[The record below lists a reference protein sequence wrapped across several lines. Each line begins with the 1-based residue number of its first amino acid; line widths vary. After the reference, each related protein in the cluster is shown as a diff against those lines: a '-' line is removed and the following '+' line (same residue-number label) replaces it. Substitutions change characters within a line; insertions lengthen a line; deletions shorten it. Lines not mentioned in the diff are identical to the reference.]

1 MAPEDNDR
9 ADAQD
14 SKQEN
19 KVVAVIEFL
28 HLIQELLKKGK
39 ILSLEDAQKVYTNIL
54 QDHLC
59 NWFPSRTS
67 VRQLLA
73 ENVDGI
79 EFVSAYRRNESDRF
93 CLSAAKIAAI
103 EKAVKQSSHIN
114 SELEVLYDC
123 SKIIR
128 KEIQEANTWH
138 FKGTLDID
146 AQDIVP
152 TKLFTLLKWILSGV
166 VSELKT
172 EQRAEDVNR
181 KSVRLA
187 QQIMY
192 QTKTDRQVRYVPQ
205 LDEEGK
211 TFLHQR
217 EYPLQVGVG
226 LLAHQQMRSKSVID
240 VLHELGVSV
249 NYARILRIETQLAQA
264 VLSNSSENNI
274 FIPPE
279 LCKGQFFCVCV
290 DNSDFSEDTPDGKN
304 TLHATAMVVFQ
315 RKRTKDHE
323 TILEIDATMRTKSL
337 PQKSTPDTEI
347 LQCSGYTLDTT
358 PSSDVTKK
366 EEQNDLAWSVG
377 NSIIRSRLE
386 QVKIP
391 TWAPYNSQVLSL
403 THQLTTVSMMPLL
416 AAPAH
421 EWSTMLTVLMQAQK
435 ITAVVMGE
443 NHKTVITFELQLCE
457 KAVKLQMHKAPDLDH
472 LVF

>member
-1 MAPEDNDR
+1 M
-9 ADAQD
+9 
-14 SKQEN
+14 
-19 KVVAVIEFL
+19 
-28 HLIQELLKKGK
+28 
-39 ILSLEDAQKVYTNIL
+39 
-54 QDHLC
+54 
-59 NWFPSRTS
+59 
-67 VRQLLA
+67 RQLLA
-73 ENVDGI
+73 ENFDGI

-152 TKLFTLLKWILSGV
+152 TELFTLLKWILSGV

-181 KSVRLA
+181 KSVLLA

-205 LDEEGK
+205 LDKERK
-211 TFLHQR
+211 TFRHQR

-226 LLAHQQMRSKSVID
+226 LLSHQQIRSKSVID

-249 NYARILRIETQLAQA
+249 NYVRILCIEIQLAQA
-264 VLSNSSENNI
+264 VLSNSSEHNI
-274 FIPPE
+274 FTPPK
-279 LCKGQFFCVCV
+279 LCKGQFIFFSV

-315 RKRTKDHE
+315 RKRTKDPE
-323 TILEIDATMRTKSL
+323 AILEIDATMRTKSL
-337 PQKSTPDTEI
+337 PQGSIPDTEI
-347 LQCSGYTLDTT
+347 LQCYIPKNAQPKCSDYTLDTT

-366 EEQNDLAWSVG
+366 AEQNDLAWSVTQSSG
-377 NSIIRSRLE
+377 LGWRKSKSPRGLHTIL
-386 QVKIP
+386 KCC
-391 TWAPYNSQVLSL
+391 
-403 THQLTTVSMMPLL
+403 
-416 AAPAH
+416 
-421 EWSTMLTVLMQAQK
+421 
-435 ITAVVMGE
+435 
-443 NHKTVITFELQLCE
+443 LCC
-457 KAVKLQMHKAPDLDH
+457 LP
-472 LVF
+472 FP